1 VDARRIDV
9 VGLVSGVSQMKAK
22 TTRAASMLITG
33 MKKQGRGKVHCW
45 ISFSTLLAFVCLP
58 GWKNVVC
65 SRASRLHV
73 TALCLSVVSRRG
85 TRQAT
90 LLPFPG
96 LLLTLLNLFH
106 SHRTLESQLHPFPPL
121 LRLRPSLRP
130 LPLTGMLPGPENHL
144 LMLPHLAEA
153 GRASA
158 FLQRESPERRESLRG
173 AGFIFFDSNRSNSH
187 KQNILHPFYNRI

>member
-1 VDARRIDV
+1 M
-9 VGLVSGVSQMKAK
+9 VGLVFGVSQMRAR

-45 ISFSTLLAFVCLP
+45 ISFSTLLAFVCP
-58 GWKNVVC
+58 PWWKNVAC
-65 SRASRLHV
+65 SRASTKVRI
-73 TALCLSVVSRRG
+73 TCAALCLSVVSRRG
-85 TRQAT
+85 TRQAI
-90 LLPFPG
+90 LLPFPS
-96 LLLTLLNLFH
+96 LLPTLLNLFH
-106 SHRTLESQLHPFPPL
+106 SHQNLESQLRPSPL
-121 LRLRPSLRP
+121 LLQLRPSLRP
-130 LPLTGMLPGPENHL
+130 LPLTGMPPGPENHL